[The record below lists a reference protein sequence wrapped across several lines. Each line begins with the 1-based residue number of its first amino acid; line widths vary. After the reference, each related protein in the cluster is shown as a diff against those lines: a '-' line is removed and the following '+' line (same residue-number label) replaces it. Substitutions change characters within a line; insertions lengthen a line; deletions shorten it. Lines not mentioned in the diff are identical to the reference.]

1 MKYCFESQKCLKS
14 KYAFQFYVRPKHS
27 EMSIVV
33 WCYDPLILSLAVD
46 LWTVPRMHTCP
57 HKCIT
62 RKTRFALPC
71 YWCESVSH
79 CESICDSQSVNALAN
94 LFGNPSV
101 HLVTIDP
108 QWLRTQRIWR
118 KGLGRAKRDC
128 GPCPESISN
137 LYFVPCH
144 FYWQFIK
151 WLYRFEA
158 ISVNHKIAFPQ
169 FCSNSN
175 PFHHNCV
182 SETMRNENY

>member
-1 MKYCFESQKCLKS
+1 LTFELLLRCRVSCM
-14 KYAFQFYVRPKHS
+14 AHAD
-27 EMSIVV
+27 
-33 WCYDPLILSLAVD
+33 C
-46 LWTVPRMHTCP
+46 MHTCP

-62 RKTRFALPC
+62 RKSRFVLPC
-71 YWCESVSH
+71 YSCEAVSH

-137 LYFVPCH
+137 FYFVTCH
-144 FYWQFIK
+144 FNWQFIK